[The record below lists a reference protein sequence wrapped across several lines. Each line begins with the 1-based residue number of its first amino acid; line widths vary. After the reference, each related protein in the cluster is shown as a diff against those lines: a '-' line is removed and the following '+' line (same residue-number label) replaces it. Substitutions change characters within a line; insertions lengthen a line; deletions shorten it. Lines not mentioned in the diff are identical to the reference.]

1 MWHFKLQLFIDKK
14 ARKIMQFVINEK
26 FPKTYAIQYYD
37 TSDSQKLNNFTSF
50 LRREIFID
58 KKFLTHFFLV
68 NFQHFSQDK

>member
-1 MWHFKLQLFIDKK
+1 
-14 ARKIMQFVINEK
+14 MQFVINEK

-58 KKFLTHFFLV
+58 KKFLTRI
-68 NFQHFSQDK
+68 FSR